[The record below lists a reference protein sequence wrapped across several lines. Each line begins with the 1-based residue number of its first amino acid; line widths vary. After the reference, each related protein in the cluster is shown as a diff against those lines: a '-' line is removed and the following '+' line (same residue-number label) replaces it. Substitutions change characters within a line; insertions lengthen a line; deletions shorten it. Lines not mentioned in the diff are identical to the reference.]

1 MSMIITNA
9 GRDAVA
15 AALANNVPITVAEIA
30 FGTADR
36 YPTGGETAL
45 TTEVIRKAVLNH
57 GVTEDGKTFFDARL
71 EADDGPFVLYEIGLF
86 AGDGTLLF
94 VGRIEGFNK
103 LVMADQP
110 VTLDMR
116 AYVLTSQFQN
126 VVVQIDTSFAFV
138 SAERR
143 VIAGRGLSGG
153 GDLSQD
159 RTLDLDFAGLDALAA
174 GAIHLTDD
182 TLVIWD
188 ASAAAFKSVSLD
200 TISEKVLGTSRFADA
215 LVSGGRWLL
224 KSAPYT
230 AKAGERIAADVSG
243 GAWQLDLPADPA
255 AGDVVTVSVIE
266 GDVTAN
272 NLTIGGNGN
281 TVQGD
286 TALLVDVQFATVPLV
301 FSGTEW
307 RIA

>member
-9 GRDAVA
+9 GRNAVA

-30 FGTADR
+30 FGTENR

-45 TTEVIRKAVLNH
+45 TAEVIRKPVMNY
-57 GVTEDGKTFFDARL
+57 GTTEDGKTFFDARL

-86 AGDGTLLF
+86 DGDGTLLF

-116 AYVLTSQFQN
+116 VYVLTSQFQN

-138 SAERR
+138 SAERK
-143 VIAGRGLSGG
+143 ISAGNGLSGG

-159 RTLDLDFAGLDALAA
+159 RELALDFSGLGALAA
-174 GAIHLTDD
+174 AAIHLTDD
-182 TLVIWD
+182 TLVVWD
-188 ASAAAFKSVSLD
+188 ASAAQFKSLNMDAV
-200 TISEKVLGTSRFADA
+200 TEKVLGTTRFASA

-224 KSAPYT
+224 KAAAYT
-230 AKAGERIAADVSG
+230 AKSGERIAADVSV
-243 GAWQLDLPADPA
+243 GAWQLDLPAAPV
-255 AGDVVTVSVIE
+255 AGDVVTVAVID
-266 GDVTAN
+266 GDVTAD
-272 NLTIGGNGN
+272 NLTINGNGN
-281 TVQGD
+281 NVQGD
-286 TALLVDVQFATVPLV
+286 AALVVDVALATVPLV